1 MFLGNQGRD
10 SPFGSLYVSDT
21 TGQYFALSLKNVIK
35 GNQIDFEKVNS
46 LDGTFI
52 ANVYAPNGKKGADV
66 IKSKKHASKLE
77 IGEDSSLSED
87 HTPEVEHEDFSEE
100 EIVAEHAKEEARAHI
115 QEPTGM
121 NAKQAAT
128 NK

>member
-1 MFLGNQGRD
+1 MFLENHGLH

-21 TGQYFALSLKNVIK
+21 TGQYFSLSLKNVIK
-35 GNQIDFEKVNS
+35 GNQVDFEKVNS

-115 QEPTGM
+115 QE
-121 NAKQAAT
+121 A
-128 NK
+128 

>member
-1 MFLGNQGRD
+1 M
-10 SPFGSLYVSDT
+10 
-21 TGQYFALSLKNVIK
+21 
-35 GNQIDFEKVNS
+35 IDFEKVNS

-52 ANVYAPNGKKGADV
+52 ANVYAPNGKKAGDV

-100 EIVAEHAKEEARAHI
+100 EIIAEHAKEDARSLI
-115 QEPTGM
+115 QHTGSM
-121 NAKQAAT
+121 NSK
-128 NK
+128 